1 MRTIRECIDYGFSI
15 GVNRADGNDSMRWL
29 AIVVPLLLLITLGA
43 CEGPVGPEG
52 PQGPAGAVG
61 DIGPEGPGG
70 SLRLIATGTIGADS
84 TARPSSR
91 PALGASRISHP

>member
-1 MRTIRECIDYGFSI
+1 
-15 GVNRADGNDSMRWL
+15 MRWL